1 MSNHHKSIQLFSIPQ
16 IRFIPERVK
25 PWMLILF
32 IIVLNCTGGVYLAA
46 VSDMV
51 GSTQLLQEDI
61 MMAGYASL
69 VGMALFFAIMFRLKW
84 AVRPKTALGSCILV
98 LIAANLI
105 CMHTGSV
112 PVLVGV
118 CLISGFFRMWAIY
131 ECNSTIQLWIT
142 PKRDMSIWFC
152 YIYLM
157 VNGTIQLTGIA
168 SLSFSVWASWHYMYW
183 FIIGALLLIYLI
195 TIICYKGIRIMPRL
209 PLFGIDWIGMLL
221 WGTTAMSILFICIY
235 GEYYDW
241 WQSEHI
247 WFATIL
253 GIASLGLNLWRAT
266 FLRRPY
272 ISFSI
277 FKIPIV
283 STCVAIILVM
293 DLLLAPSHIF
303 EHTLMENILGYD
315 HLNTLTLSW
324 VSIFGVV
331 IGIIF
336 TWQTFARLK
345 WSYQRML
352 VIAFS
357 CFAFY
362 LAYFYFYIDYNLPQE
377 TLFLPVIMRSAGY
390 VMVAV
395 MMLTAN
401 TRLPFPYT
409 FLHGLSFQN
418 MFSAALAAPIGN
430 AIIGRLLKI
439 AMSHNSMSLSE
450 QMDSVKLST
459 THVQLGELYGM
470 IQAQSLI
477 ESMKEIY
484 GWLLFVAILCLIG
497 LMLRYSGIR
506 PKRVI
511 EPTYQVIYKFIR
523 RDVRLRLRQALRQ
536 KEISTKFN
544 LIREDE

>member
-1 MSNHHKSIQLFSIPQ
+1 MGHHHNPNQPFSIPQ
-16 IRFIPERVK
+16 IRFIPEPLK
-25 PWMLILF
+25 PWLLILF
-32 IIVLNCTGGVYLAA
+32 IIVFNCTGGVYLAA
-46 VSDMV
+46 ASEMV

-61 MMAGYASL
+61 MMAGYSSL

-84 AVRPKTALGSCILV
+84 AVRPKTALGSCISV

-118 CLISGFFRMWAIY
+118 SLVAGFFRMWAIY

-142 PKRDMSIWFC
+142 PTRDMSIWFC

-168 SLSFSVWASWHYMYW
+168 ALSLSVWASWHYMYW
-183 FIIGALLLIYLI
+183 LIIGALLLMYLVVVV
-195 TIICYKGIRIMPRL
+195 CYKGISIMPRL
-209 PLFGIDWIGMLL
+209 PLLGIDWMGMLL
-221 WGTTAMSILFICIY
+221 WGATAMSVLFICIY
-235 GEYYDW
+235 GEHYDW
-241 WQSEHI
+241 WLSEHI
-247 WFATIL
+247 WFATLLALITF
-253 GIASLGLNLWRAT
+253 GMNWWRST
-266 FLRRPY
+266 YLRHPY
-272 ISFSI
+272 IPFNI

-283 STCVAIILVM
+283 LTCVGIILIM

-303 EHTLMENILGYD
+303 EHALMEGVLGYD
-315 HLNTLTLSW
+315 HLNSLTLSW
-324 VSIFGVV
+324 VAIVGVV

-336 TWQTFARLK
+336 TWQTFARRK
-345 WSYQRML
+345 WTYQRML

-362 LAYFYFYIDYNLPQE
+362 LAYFYFVIDYNLPKE
-377 TLFLPVIMRSAGY
+377 SLYLPVVVRSAGY

-401 TRLPFPYT
+401 ARLPFPYT

-430 AIIGRLLKI
+430 AIVGRTLTVVM
-439 AMSHNSMSLSE
+439 ARNSMLLSE
-450 QMDSVKLST
+450 RLDRVRLSTSHAQMD
-459 THVQLGELYGM
+459 ELYGM
-470 IQAQSLI
+470 VQIQSLL

-484 GWLLFVAILCLIG
+484 GWLLIVAIFTLLA
-497 LMLRYSGIR
+497 LSLRHSTIR
-506 PKRVI
+506 PYKVV
-511 EPTYQVIYKFIR
+511 EPTLRAIYRVLR
-523 RDVRLRLRQALRQ
+523 RDFRRQ
-536 KEISTKFN
+536 SG
-544 LIREDE
+544 REYKQRGAEE

>member
-1 MSNHHKSIQLFSIPQ
+1 MGNHVNPNQPFSIPQ
-16 IRFIPERVK
+16 IRFVPEKLK
-25 PWMLILF
+25 PWLLIIF
-32 IIVLNCTGGVYLAA
+32 IIIFNCTGGVYLAA
-46 VSDMV
+46 VSEMV

-69 VGMALFFAIMFRLKW
+69 VGMALFFAIMFRMKW
-84 AVRPKTALGSCILV
+84 AVRPKTALATCTLV

-105 CMHTGSV
+105 CMHTASV

-118 CLISGFFRMWAIY
+118 SLVAGFFRMWAIY

-157 VNGTIQLTGIA
+157 VNTTIQLTGIA
-168 SLSFSVWASWHYMYW
+168 ALSFSVWASWQYMYW

-195 TIICYKGIRIMPRL
+195 VLVCFRGISVMQRL
-209 PLFGIDWIGMLL
+209 PLYGIDWIGMLL
-221 WGTTAMSILFICIY
+221 WGMTAMCVLFVCVY

-241 WQSEHI
+241 WQSEEV
-247 WFATIL
+247 WTATLL
-253 GIASLGLNLWRAT
+253 GFTSLILNLWRTRYA
-266 FLRRPY
+266 RHPY
-272 ISFSI
+272 ISLQI

-283 STCVAIILVM
+283 PICVAIILIM

-303 EHTLMENILGYD
+303 EHALMETILGYD
-315 HLNTLTLSW
+315 HLNTLSLSW
-324 VSIFGVV
+324 ASIVGVV
-331 IGIIF
+331 VGIVF
-336 TWQTFARLK
+336 TWQTFARRK
-345 WSYQRML
+345 WTYQRML

-362 LAYFYFYIDYNLPQE
+362 LAYFYFRIDYNLPKE
-377 TLFLPVIMRSAGY
+377 ALYLPVVVRSAGY

-401 TRLPFPYT
+401 ARLPFPFT

-418 MFSAALAAPIGN
+418 MFSAALAAPIGT
-430 AIIGRLLKI
+430 AIVGRFLKVVMARNTMI
-439 AMSHNSMSLSE
+439 LSENVDHVSLSATPTN
-450 QMDSVKLST
+450 M
-459 THVQLGELYGM
+459 GELYGM
-470 IQAQSLI
+470 IQIQSLL

-484 GWLLFVAILCLIG
+484 GWLLLLSILCLIG

-506 PKRVI
+506 PIKLI
-511 EPTYQVIYKFIR
+511 EPTYRSIHRLV
-523 RDVRLRLRQALRQ
+523 RDRFM
-536 KEISTKFN
+536 KYTS
-544 LIREDE
+544 

>member
-1 MSNHHKSIQLFSIPQ
+1 MGHHHPNQPFSIPQ
-16 IRFIPERVK
+16 IRFIPEPLK
-25 PWMLILF
+25 PWLLILF
-32 IIVLNCTGGVYLAA
+32 IIVFNCTGGVYLAA

-84 AVRPKTALGSCILV
+84 AVRPKTALGSCIAV

-105 CMHTGSV
+105 CMDTDSV

-118 CLISGFFRMWAIY
+118 SLIAGFFRMWAIY

-168 SLSFSVWASWHYMYW
+168 AISFSVWASWHFMYW
-183 FIIGALLLIYLI
+183 FIIGALLVMYLI
-195 TIICYKGIRIMPRL
+195 VLICYKGISIMPRL
-209 PLFGIDWIGMLL
+209 PLLGIDWIGMLL
-221 WGTTAMSILFICIY
+221 WGATAMSILFVCIY
-235 GEYYDW
+235 GEHYDW

-247 WFATIL
+247 WLATVLAVVTL
-253 GIASLGLNLWRAT
+253 GMNWWRST
-266 FLRRPY
+266 YLRHPY
-272 ISFSI
+272 IGFNI
-277 FKIPIV
+277 FKFPLAL
-283 STCVAIILVM
+283 TCVAVILVM

-303 EHTLMENILGYD
+303 EHALMEGILGYD
-315 HLNTLTLSW
+315 HLNTLALNW
-324 VSIFGVV
+324 VSILGVV
-331 IGIIF
+331 IGFIF
-336 TWQTFARLK
+336 TWQTFARRK

-357 CFAFY
+357 CFTFY
-362 LAYFYFYIDYNLPQE
+362 LAYFYFRIDYNLPKE
-377 TLFLPVIMRSAGY
+377 ALYLPVLVRSVGY

-401 TRLPFPYT
+401 ARLPFPFI

-418 MFSAALAAPIGN
+418 MFSAALAGPIGN
-430 AIIGRLLKI
+430 AIVSRVLKVVM
-439 AMSHNSMSLSE
+439 ARNSMLLGE
-450 QMDSVKLST
+450 RMDSVELSAS
-459 THVQLGELYGM
+459 HAQLGELYGM
-470 IQAQSLI
+470 VQVQSLL

-484 GWLLFVAILCLIG
+484 GWLLFVAILCLIV

-506 PKRVI
+506 PIRVI
-511 EPTYQVIYKFIR
+511 EPTYRTIYNIIR
-523 RDVRLRLRQALRQ
+523 RNMNLRLRFRRRNQVLQ
-536 KEISTKFN
+536 H
-544 LIREDE
+544 

>member
-1 MSNHHKSIQLFSIPQ
+1 MSHHNNPNQPFSIPQ
-16 IRFIPERVK
+16 IRFIPEPLK
-25 PWMLILF
+25 PWLLIFL
-32 IIVLNCTGGVYLAA
+32 IIVFNCTGGVYLAA

-84 AVRPKTALGSCILV
+84 AIRPKTVLGSCISV

-105 CMHTGSV
+105 CIHTSSV

-118 CLISGFFRMWAIY
+118 CLVSGFFRMWAIY

-157 VNGTIQLTGIA
+157 VNGTIQFTGIA
-168 SLSFSVWASWHYMYW
+168 ALSFSVWASWHYMYW
-183 FIIGALLLIYLI
+183 FIIGVLFLIYLI
-195 TIICYKGIRIMPRL
+195 VIICYKGISIMPRL
-209 PLFGIDWIGMLL
+209 PLYGIDWIGMLL
-221 WGTTAMSILFICIY
+221 WGATAMSVIFVCIY
-235 GEYYDW
+235 GEHYDW

-247 WFATIL
+247 WFAMVL
-253 GIASLGLNLWRAT
+253 ALVSFVMNWWRST
-266 FLRRPY
+266 YLRHPY

-277 FKIPIV
+277 FKMPIV
-283 STCVAIILVM
+283 LTCVAIIIVM

-303 EHTLMENILGYD
+303 EHALMENVLGYD
-315 HLNTLTLSW
+315 HLNSLTLNW
-324 VSIFGVV
+324 VSIIGVV
-331 IGIIF
+331 LGILF
-336 TWQTFARLK
+336 SWQTFARRK
-345 WSYQRML
+345 WTYQRML

-362 LAYFYFYIDYNLPQE
+362 LAYFYFRIDYNLPKE
-377 TLFLPVIMRSAGY
+377 ALYLPVIVRSAGY

-401 TRLPFPYT
+401 TRLPFPYI

-430 AIIGRLLKI
+430 AIVGRTLKVVM
-439 AMSHNSMSLSE
+439 ARNSMLLGE
-450 QMDSVKLST
+450 KLDNVTLST
-459 THVQLGELYGM
+459 SHAQFGELYGM
-470 IQAQSLI
+470 VQVQSLL

-497 LMLRYSGIR
+497 LTLRHSRIRPIKLIEPAYSAIYKVLRYDIR
-506 PKRVI
+506 P
-511 EPTYQVIYKFIR
+511 
-523 RDVRLRLRQALRQ
+523 RLRFRSRRIAKQVKIL
-536 KEISTKFN
+536 
-544 LIREDE
+544 